1 MYLGDLAESFGYG
14 NQSQPSGESQ
24 MFCKKSDCSIVP
36 MKPMKVGE
44 GKGAAN
50 QSLSGWKHLRHGRPV
65 TDVK

>member
-1 MYLGDLAESFGYG
+1 
-14 NQSQPSGESQ
+14 